1 MCVYRREG
9 CVLCQS
15 VSEGARYGTFQTG
28 QLNHKTWP
36 TARRAH
42 LARHRPAT
50 YLSDGCGAVFQT
62 PPPSR
67 EPSRNVAASAAPAGV
82 KRRATPQRPGD
93 LRRQSTRDSPRESSR
108 AGSSKSLPTNVLSE
122 IKVDDGLRSNAP
134 QARREADEGTLDDIF
149 ADAFSSDYLLRYAE
163 KEFSSEN
170 VSFLLA
176 MRKAFEAEKAGG
188 GSSAPDAIT
197 LAQQMCKDHVE
208 AGSPLEV
215 SLPQKLMQDLMSW
228 YERSVSNSKVRA
240 AHAVLPPCLR
250 LPS

>member
-1 MCVYRREG
+1 MG
-9 CVLCQS
+9 AAQS
-15 VSEGARYGTFQTG
+15 S
-28 QLNHKTWP
+28 K
-36 TARRAH
+36 
-42 LARHRPAT
+42 
-50 YLSDGCGAVFQT
+50 T

-93 LRRQSTRDSPRESSR
+93 LRRQPTRDSTRESSR

-240 AHAVLPPCLR
+240 AHAVLPPCLL